1 MNELTLSSSVVQP
14 PASVASTATT
24 TMTFDTLGFDFA
36 LVNVLL
42 GTFTTTDPT
51 LTTLKFTESD
61 DTVLTNFAAIT
72 ALTGGTAG
80 NTSSNFVIPIA
91 AVTGLGGAIQFQI
104 DLRKRK
110 RYLKL
115 NATPGTTQVIAAICE
130 LGRAEQASITAAQKS
145 LPLNNPGASAA
156 VGCMTVVQI

>member
-1 MNELTLSSSVVQP
+1 
-14 PASVASTATT
+14 
-24 TMTFDTLGFDFA
+24 MTFDTIGYDYA
-36 LVNVLL
+36 VVDVLL

-115 NATPGTTQVIAAICE
+115 NATPGTTQVLAAIAH
-130 LGRAEQASITAAQKS
+130 LGRAEQAAITAAQKS
-145 LPLNNPGASAA
+145 VANNPGASAA
-156 VGCMTVVQI
+156 VACMTVVQI